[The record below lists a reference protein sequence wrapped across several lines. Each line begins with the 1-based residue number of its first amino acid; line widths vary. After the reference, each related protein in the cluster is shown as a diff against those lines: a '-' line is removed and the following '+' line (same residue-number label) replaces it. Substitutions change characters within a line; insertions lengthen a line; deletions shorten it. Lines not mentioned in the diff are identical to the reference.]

1 MTGVSGLISVTFRFS
16 SVKGSPVSVPEV
28 TEKKRESR
36 KSGFFNLI
44 KSRTSRSEKNHG
56 AAAITPPPPT
66 SSGAAYH
73 PSSLSSSI
81 STVTEEFKQASPMLP
96 HQELHRAQSL
106 NHTDSDGEATPTAA
120 EPNEGKEVQE
130 VQVEEEHVDKEN
142 QLNPIR
148 HVGVPVMGIDLLAEM
163 KARQERMAVKKVSV
177 CHSSALSS
185 GSIFSTRTWKK
196 LELELVYEDSQSSRS

>member
-1 MTGVSGLISVTFRFS
+1 MR
-16 SVKGSPVSVPEV
+16 GSAISVPES

-56 AAAITPPPPT
+56 AAAVTPPPPT
-66 SSGAAYH
+66 SYAAAAH

-81 STVTEEFKQASPMLP
+81 STVTEELKQASPTLP

-106 NHTDSDGEATPTAA
+106 DHTDSDVEATPTAA
-120 EPNEGKEVQE
+120 ETTEGKEVQE
-130 VQVEEEHVDKEN
+130 GEEEEEHIEKEN

-148 HVGVPVMGIDLLAEM
+148 HIGVPVMGMDLLAEM

-185 GSIFSTRTWKK
+185 GSIFSTRTWNE
-196 LELELVYEDSQSSRS
+196 LELEQVYENSVIQVLMVFSRRL